1 MPRTD
6 TKTERNQTILKLIKA
21 GYNQEEVAKQF
32 EITQQRVH
40 QIIQQEL
47 KRQDYNQFN
56 IGDPVDVIVYIGPDA
71 AKADSI
77 RKDLIIMMQ
86 SGEPTK
92 NLYYPRDMLIN
103 NVTHKTFV
111 QSEDRFMII
120 HRISIQ
126 GVIL

>member
-21 GYNQEEVAKQF
+21 GYKQEEVAKQF

-77 RKDLIIMMQ
+77 RKDLIIMME

-111 QSEDRFMII
+111 QSEDRFMIL

>member
-56 IGDPVDVIVYIGPDA
+56 IGDPVDVIAYIGPDA

-103 NVTHKTFV
+103 KVTHKTFV
-111 QSEDRFMII
+111 QSEDRFMIL

>member
-32 EITQQRVH
+32 EITQQRVN

>member
-32 EITQQRVH
+32 EITQQRVN

-111 QSEDRFMII
+111 QSEDRFMIL

>member
-111 QSEDRFMII
+111 QSEDRFMIL

>member
-21 GYNQEEVAKQF
+21 GYKQEEVAKQF
-32 EITQQRVH
+32 EITQQRVN

-111 QSEDRFMII
+111 QSEDRFMIL

>member
-32 EITQQRVH
+32 EFTQQRVH

-111 QSEDRFMII
+111 QSEDRFMIL